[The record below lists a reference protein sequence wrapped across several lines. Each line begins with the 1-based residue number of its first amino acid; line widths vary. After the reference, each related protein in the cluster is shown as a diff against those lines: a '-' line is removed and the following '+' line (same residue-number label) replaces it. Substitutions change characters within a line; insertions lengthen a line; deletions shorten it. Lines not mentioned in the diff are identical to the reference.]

1 MRKKE
6 EEEEGEGG
14 EVVVVGVRKSTEIKE
29 KSYGAEATEDSRQQI
44 MRAQVT
50 VTGILSSAREPYEV
64 VKDFKQG
71 SEMTFYKNVF
81 LYQNMVRFI
90 PIYI

>member
-14 EVVVVGVRKSTEIKE
+14 EVVVVGVGKSTEIKE
-29 KSYGAEATEDSRQQI
+29 KSYGAEATEDSRQI

>member
-29 KSYGAEATEDSRQQI
+29 KSYGAEATEDSRQI

-81 LYQNMVRFI
+81 LYQNMIHFI